1 MNTLKKIILQSLFF
15 FIPSLL
21 FATAPQTNNTTAS
34 PEKNTLAVF
43 YTLEGDIEKPFNA
56 IVENELKTIG
66 FNITDPH
73 KRVNDQYK
81 KKYGSTVLDVLSFM
95 SVVNDTDV
103 LPLLNIDPRIAGF
116 SPFNMLI
123 HKKLDEDV
131 THVGHLMP
139 TVILDILGIE
149 DATVREKFT
158 ASLKPLDEKLEAEFK
173 AKGLKFKKSYTPYKK
188 LAQKRMINFEFEFE
202 VPEDIDD
209 FIDEFQ
215 EKFEEAFIEK
225 KYLIAGYHNFMEGS
239 DNAPEILKDYAAFW
253 TYSLCHLEY
262 SYNMFDNKDAHP
274 EAGLFAPCSMYMYIK
289 KGSNKLVIGMPSLA
303 NWSDTLGIID
313 EKRVGLV
320 HQLDTEIPAILT
332 SLGMKAVS
340 NVNPLTQISKIK
352 TATPKKEVT
361 AQTVTKPVATDMP
374 KDTLAVFYT
383 FEGDIQ
389 KPFNDMVENTLKG
402 IDFYTSDPHK
412 RVNDQYEKKYGS
424 TILDVLSFMPIVND
438 RKILPLLN
446 IDPRIA
452 GFTPFNM
459 LIHKKLDEKNTHIGH
474 LVPTAMLDILGV
486 QDKTVREQFIA
497 SFKPLDEKIEAD
509 FKAKGLKFKKS
520 YLPYKNLAQHRMINF
535 EYEFERP
542 EDIDDFIDAFQ
553 NKFSLAFMDKQYL
566 IAGYHNFMYDLEDAE
581 EILEGYDAFWVYSL
595 CHLEYSYNMFDNKGA
610 RPEAGLFA
618 PCSMYMY
625 IKKDSNKL
633 VIGMPTLVNVLDTLD
648 ITDEKRVAY
657 AHRLDTEIPGILTS
671 LGMKAVTNVNPL
683 TETPTALI
691 VKKDLVVKESDPTPV
706 KKETIPAVIAQKQ
719 TVVAKKKTKKIT
731 PKAKTLTIKNG
742 GETIRIT
749 IPKPPKVPSVI
760 QVKTISSNGTI
771 DGDTRSIKFSK
782 RIPPNYIPPEQ
793 RTQEAKPEN
802 TSTNIGEVTK
812 GKIAAYLRGK
822 FMDVEAAKAKLKKA
836 GFEIIAVTPVTK
848 KGDLISIV
856 FSDKT
861 LLKMASRPNRGF
873 IASLRLLVNKKD
885 NHISITNPL
894 YMAKAFMQQ
903 EFDEN
908 TAKETLIKLT
918 SVFTGMLNSKDM
930 LKFQLLPKYQF
941 MSGMPHYEEMTI
953 VARGKDLLSKIKN
966 NKKVVFSQTL
976 ENGATLIGVKLH
988 KRTQKFTGRIG
999 TNNAALLPYP
1009 ILIENGEAKILDPKY
1024 YISVMY
1030 PLLQMSEFMTI
1041 ATIPG
1046 AIVKDCEKVFK

>member
-1 MNTLKKIILQSLFF
+1 M
-15 FIPSLL
+15 
-21 FATAPQTNNTTAS
+21 
-34 PEKNTLAVF
+34 
-43 YTLEGDIEKPFNA
+43 
-56 IVENELKTIG
+56 
-66 FNITDPH
+66 
-73 KRVNDQYK
+73 
-81 KKYGSTVLDVLSFM
+81 
-95 SVVNDTDV
+95 
-103 LPLLNIDPRIAGF
+103 
-116 SPFNMLI
+116 
-123 HKKLDEDV
+123 
-131 THVGHLMP
+131 
-139 TVILDILGIE
+139 
-149 DATVREKFT
+149 
-158 ASLKPLDEKLEAEFK
+158 
-173 AKGLKFKKSYTPYKK
+173 
-188 LAQKRMINFEFEFE
+188 
-202 VPEDIDD
+202 
-209 FIDEFQ
+209 
-215 EKFEEAFIEK
+215 
-225 KYLIAGYHNFMEGS
+225 
-239 DNAPEILKDYAAFW
+239 
-253 TYSLCHLEY
+253 
-262 SYNMFDNKDAHP
+262 
-274 EAGLFAPCSMYMYIK
+274 
-289 KGSNKLVIGMPSLA
+289 
-303 NWSDTLGIID
+303 
-313 EKRVGLV
+313 
-320 HQLDTEIPAILT
+320 
-332 SLGMKAVS
+332 
-340 NVNPLTQISKIK
+340 
-352 TATPKKEVT
+352 
-361 AQTVTKPVATDMP
+361 
-374 KDTLAVFYT
+374 
-383 FEGDIQ
+383 
-389 KPFNDMVENTLKG
+389 
-402 IDFYTSDPHK
+402 
-412 RVNDQYEKKYGS
+412 
-424 TILDVLSFMPIVND
+424 
-438 RKILPLLN
+438 
-446 IDPRIA
+446 
-452 GFTPFNM
+452 
-459 LIHKKLDEKNTHIGH
+459 
-474 LVPTAMLDILGV
+474 
-486 QDKTVREQFIA
+486 
-497 SFKPLDEKIEAD
+497 DEKIEAD

-683 TETPTALI
+683 TEIPTALI

-719 TVVAKKKTKKIT
+719 TVVAKKKTEKIT

-749 IPKPPKVPSVI
+749 IPKPPKVPSAI

-812 GKIAAYLRGK
+812 GKISAYLRGK

-873 IASLRLLVNKKD
+873 MASLRLLVNKKD

-908 TAKETLIKLT
+908 TAKETLVKLT

-953 VARGKDLLSKIKN
+953 VAKGKDLLSKIKN